1 VTGRLS
7 ARGQLV
13 VESGRMT
20 GFRRILAAVDF
31 SPPTAEVLAAAGAFA
46 RAWQARL
53 VLLHVLPLREMDTG
67 GAQAELDAS
76 VPPALT
82 DLVDERRVTR
92 SLAAE
97 LGIVEEARQA
107 GADLIVVGTH
117 GRTGLPHI
125 RLGSVAARVVENAPV
140 PVLAVRMPP
149 AARPAS

>member
-1 VTGRLS
+1 VTDRLS

-13 VESGRMT
+13 VESGRMA

-31 SPPTAEVLAAAGAFA
+31 SPPTADVIAAAGAFA
-46 RAWQARL
+46 RAWRAPL
-53 VLLHVLPLREMDTG
+53 VLLHVVALRETDTRA
-67 GAQAELDAS
+67 AQAELDAS
-76 VPPALT
+76 VPAELA
-82 DLVDERRVTR
+82 DLVEARRVTR
-92 SLAAE
+92 SLAPE

-140 PVLAVRMPP
+140 PVLTVRVPP
-149 AARPAS
+149 AGRPAV